1 MSKEADKTDL
11 LQEVREEVRGNRYED
26 TGGINPRY
34 SMVFRTVSYVV
45 FLGGVLLLPSLV
57 NGLQLRLA
65 TLASIWFVA
74 TMGLQVLMGQAGL
87 VSIGQAA
94 FVGVG
99 AYTAAILATKH
110 GFSFLLTIPIAGISG
125 VILAIIVGFPTLKLR
140 GHYLAIASIGVGQ
153 IVLVLMV
160 NWRAVTNGMDGIT
173 SIRRP
178 VESNRM
184 YFYITVAIGL
194 AIAFALYSLRQTPVG
209 LAFTALRTDETAAG
223 AMGIPVA
230 WHYLIAFMISGF
242 CAGVAGALFA
252 YNEGFISPYGFDLG
266 QSILLLTMIIIGG
279 LRHISGALVGAILL
293 VFLPPNL
300 EFLGSSYMLIYGFAV
315 LLVILFAPDGA
326 AGALLKLRNFLLRK
340 ISASTRK
347 VETP

>member
-1 MSKEADKTDL
+1 MGVNPTYLKL
-11 LQEVREEVRGNRYED
+11 FRY
-26 TGGINPRY
+26 
-34 SMVFRTVSYVV
+34 VSY
-45 FLGGVLLLPSLV
+45 FLFVGLIAILPNLV

-110 GFSFLLTIPIAGISG
+110 GFSFLLTIPIGGLSG

-153 IVLVLMV
+153 IILVLMV

-173 SIRRP
+173 SIIRP
-178 VESNRM
+178 VESSRV
-184 YFYITVAIGL
+184 YFYICVAIGL
-194 AIAFALYSLRQTPVG
+194 AIAAALYSLRNTPVG

-223 AMGIPVA
+223 AMGISVA

-242 CAGVAGALFA
+242 CAGVAGGLFA

-266 QSILLLTMIIIGG
+266 QSIVLLTMIIIGG

-300 EFLGSSYMLIYGFAV
+300 EFLGSSYMVIYGIAV

-326 AGALLKLRNFLLRK
+326 AGAILKLRDKFLRK
-340 ISASTRK
+340 ISRTSGEASN
-347 VETP
+347 E

>member
-1 MSKEADKTDL
+1 MSKVATGSVSTRKAT
-11 LQEVREEVRGNRYED
+11 LQQYQHGNLQGVKASYLKSFRY
-26 TGGINPRY
+26 
-34 SMVFRTVSYVV
+34 VSYFL
-45 FLGGVLLLPSLV
+45 FLGLILILPSLV

-110 GFSFLLTIPIAGISG
+110 GFSFLLTIPIAGLSG

-153 IVLVLMV
+153 IILVLMV

-173 SIRRP
+173 SITRP
-178 VESNRM
+178 VESNTT
-184 YFYITVAIGL
+184 YFYICVAIGL
-194 AIAFALYSLRQTPVG
+194 FIAAALYSLRNTPVG

-223 AMGIPVA
+223 AMGISVA

-242 CAGVAGALFA
+242 CAGVAGGLFA

-266 QSILLLTMIIIGG
+266 QSIVLLTMIIIGG

-300 EFLGSSYMLIYGFAV
+300 EFLGSSYMVIYGVAV

-326 AGALLKLRNFLLRK
+326 AGAILKLRDKFLRK
-340 ISASTRK
+340 ISGMSREGVTQ
-347 VETP
+347 

>member
-1 MSKEADKTDL
+1 MSKSATGSVSSQNETLQQYKHEKL
-11 LQEVREEVRGNRYED
+11 LGVKSSYLKSFRY
-26 TGGINPRY
+26 
-34 SMVFRTVSYVV
+34 VSYFL
-45 FLGGVLLLPSLV
+45 FLGLILMLPNLV

-110 GFSFLLTIPIAGISG
+110 GFSFLLTIPIAGLSG

-173 SIRRP
+173 SITRP
-178 VESNRM
+178 VESNAI
-184 YFYITVAIGL
+184 YFYICVAIGL
-194 AIAFALYSLRQTPVG
+194 AIAAAIYSLRNTPVG

-223 AMGIPVA
+223 AMGISVA

-242 CAGVAGALFA
+242 CAGVAGGLFA

-266 QSILLLTMIIIGG
+266 QSIVLLTMIIIGV

-300 EFLGSSYMLIYGFAV
+300 EFLGSSYMVIYGVAV
-315 LLVILFAPDGA
+315 LIVILFAPDGA
-326 AGALLKLRNFLLRK
+326 AGAILKLRDKFLRK
-340 ISASTRK
+340 ISGSSREGGAQ
-347 VETP
+347 

>member
-1 MSKEADKTDL
+1 MSKSASASVSSHKETLQQYQHGKLLGVKSSHLKTF
-11 LQEVREEVRGNRYED
+11 RY
-26 TGGINPRY
+26 
-34 SMVFRTVSYVV
+34 VSYLL
-45 FLGGVLLLPSLV
+45 FLGLILFLPSLV

-110 GFSFLLTIPIAGISG
+110 GFSFLLTIPIAGLSG

-153 IVLVLMV
+153 IILVLMV

-173 SIRRP
+173 SITRP
-178 VESNRM
+178 VESNTT
-184 YFYITVAIGL
+184 YFYICVAIGL
-194 AIAFALYSLRQTPVG
+194 FIAAALYSLRKTPVG

-223 AMGIPVA
+223 AMGISVA

-242 CAGVAGALFA
+242 CAGVAGGLFA

-266 QSILLLTMIIIGG
+266 QSIVLLTMIIIGG

-300 EFLGSSYMLIYGFAV
+300 EFLGSSYMVIYGVAV

-326 AGALLKLRNFLLRK
+326 AGAILKLRDNFLRK
-340 ISASTRK
+340 ISGTSREGVTQ
-347 VETP
+347 

>member
-1 MSKEADKTDL
+1 MSKSKSGSTSALKEIVQKS
-11 LQEVREEVRGNRYED
+11 QHGNLMGVNPTYLKLFRY
-26 TGGINPRY
+26 
-34 SMVFRTVSYVV
+34 VSY
-45 FLGGVLLLPSLV
+45 FLFVGLIAILPNLV

-110 GFSFLLTIPIAGISG
+110 GFSFLLTIPIGGLSG

-153 IVLVLMV
+153 IILVLMV

-173 SIRRP
+173 SITRP
-178 VESNRM
+178 VESSRV
-184 YFYITVAIGL
+184 YFYICVAIGL
-194 AIAFALYSLRQTPVG
+194 AIAAALYSLRNTPVG

-223 AMGIPVA
+223 AMGISVA

-242 CAGVAGALFA
+242 CAGVAGGLFA

-266 QSILLLTMIIIGG
+266 QSIVLLTMIIIGG

-300 EFLGSSYMLIYGFAV
+300 EFLGSSYMVIYGIAV

-326 AGALLKLRNFLLRK
+326 AGAILKLRDKFLRK
-340 ISASTRK
+340 ISRTSGEASN
-347 VETP
+347 E